1 MLGFVNCVCVCD
13 DSQGLASCLL
23 EQFGS
28 GECGKRGVVV
38 GYDARHNSRRLV

>member
-1 MLGFVNCVCVCD
+1 MLGFVDCVWYD